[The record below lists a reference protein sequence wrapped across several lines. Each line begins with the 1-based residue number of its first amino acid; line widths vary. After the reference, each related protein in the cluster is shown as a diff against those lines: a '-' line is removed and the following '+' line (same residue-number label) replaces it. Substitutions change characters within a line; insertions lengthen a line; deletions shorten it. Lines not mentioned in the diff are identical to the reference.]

1 MKIISDWKA
10 QLKSYSFLS
19 LLAIILSTL
28 SWGGLAVLGVVSG
41 YMSFWGLLTTASIF
55 AVIGMVGKFID
66 QDLKNDGKMFWEES
80 EISEENKNV

>member
-28 SWGGLAVLGVVSG
+28 SWGGLAILGVVSG

-55 AVIGMVGKFID
+55 AVMGMIGKFID
-66 QDLKNDGKMFWEES
+66 QDLKNDGKMFWEEL
-80 EISEENKNV
+80 EIPEEDKDV

>member
-1 MKIISDWKA
+1 MKVIRDWEV

-19 LLAIILSTL
+19 LLAIILSSL

-41 YMSFWGLLTTASIF
+41 YMSFWGLLTTASVF

-66 QDLKNDGKMFWEES
+66 QDLKNDGKMFWDQDKLPEGD
-80 EISEENKNV
+80 KDV

>member
-28 SWGGLAVLGVVSG
+28 SWGGLAILGVVSG

-55 AVIGMVGKFID
+55 AVVGMIGKFID
-66 QDLKNDGKMFWEES
+66 QDLKNDGKMFWEEDKLL
-80 EISEENKNV
+80 EGDQDV

>member
-1 MKIISDWKA
+1 MKIVNDWKA

-28 SWGGLAVLGVVSG
+28 SWGGLAILGVVSG

-80 EISEENKNV
+80 GIPEENKDV

>member
-1 MKIISDWKA
+1 MKVISDWKV

-19 LLAIILSTL
+19 LLAIILSSL

-41 YMSFWGLLTTASIF
+41 YMSFWGLLTTASVF

-80 EISEENKNV
+80 EIPEENKNV

>member
-1 MKIISDWKA
+1 MKIISDWKV

-28 SWGGLAVLGVVSG
+28 SWGGLTVLGVVSG

-55 AVIGMVGKFID
+55 AVIGMIGKFID

-80 EISEENKNV
+80 LTAKEDKDV

>member
-28 SWGGLAVLGVVSG
+28 SWGGLAILGVVSG
-41 YMSFWGLLTTASIF
+41 YMSFWGLLITASIF
-55 AVIGMVGKFID
+55 ALIGMVGKFID

-80 EISEENKNV
+80 EIPEEDKDV